1 MILMKLYCSEAL
13 VVIFMRYT

>member
-1 MILMKLYCSEAL
+1 MKLYCSEAL